1 MHLVPGKLSSVM
13 VYLYDA
19 SLTTVRLE
27 MPKRQIDAVF
37 IPSDKTIARLPEL
50 KIAYY
55 LLLTIISLAH
65 RIEYESRFINR
76 LKFTVTSMK

>member
-27 MPKRQIDAVF
+27 MPKRQI
-37 IPSDKTIARLPEL
+37 DKTIARLPEL

>member
-1 MHLVPGKLSSVM
+1 MYLVPGKLSSVM

-27 MPKRQIDAVF
+27 MPKRQIDVVF
-37 IPSDKTIARLPEL
+37 IPSGKTIARPPEL
-50 KIAYY
+50 NIAYY

-65 RIEYESRFINR
+65 RIEYASSFINR
-76 LKFTVTSMK
+76 LKFAITSIK